1 MNREDTKKV
10 LKILSTA
17 YPRYFAD
24 MGKEDKIDQVNLYQD
39 MFSEYP
45 TEAVV
50 VALKS
55 YIKDN
60 EYPPSIA
67 GLQKQIDLLLPDENN
82 AVELWNILAK
92 AVKRGS
98 IVTQEEFDQ
107 LPKPIKAW
115 CGNLAQLRELGMMDI
130 TAFNTVT
137 RGQFLKTVP
146 ILAEREK
153 AQQQLPQNVRDILS
167 GAVKSLEGGAR

>member
-1 MNREDTKKV
+1 MDREDTKKV
-10 LKILSTA
+10 LKILATA
-17 YPRYFAD
+17 YPRYFANMD
-24 MGKEDKIDQVNLYQD
+24 KGDKIDQVNLYLD
-39 MFSEYP
+39 MFGGYP

-98 IVTQEEFDQ
+98 IVTQEEFNR
-107 LPKPIKAW
+107 LPKPIRTW
-115 CGNLAQLRELGMMDI
+115 CGDLAQLRELGMMDI
-130 TAFNTVT
+130 SAFNTVT

-146 ILAEREK
+146 VLVEREN
-153 AQQQLPQNVRDILS
+153 AQGQLTQEIRDMLS
-167 GAVKSLEGGAR
+167 RAVKSLEGETI